1 MYVKLNH
8 AFLFNHLLSTAFIHL
23 NISSLYKKI
32 LQLDLPRCGHSP
44 SEAPEPQRWT
54 MHNPP
59 GAQISRARAELRLEL
74 RREEQRLKRNGDKK
88 RRLKSG
94 RQRAPEEGREGQPS
108 SGGQID
114 GCCGRHRRRNGQSK
128 KSSSANLNMA
138 GGGDA

>member
-1 MYVKLNH
+1 LYVKLNH

-32 LQLDLPRCGHSP
+32 LQLDLPRCRHSP

-94 RQRAPEEGREGQPS
+94 RQRAPEGREGQS
-108 SGGQID
+108 SGGGQID
-114 GCCGRHRRRNGQSK
+114 GCRGRHRRRNGQSK

>member
-94 RQRAPEEGREGQPS
+94 RQRAPEGREGQPS

-114 GCCGRHRRRNGQSK
+114 GCRGRHRRRNGQSK

>member
-1 MYVKLNH
+1 M
-8 AFLFNHLLSTAFIHL
+8 
-23 NISSLYKKI
+23 
-32 LQLDLPRCGHSP
+32 QLDLPGCGHSP

-54 MHNPP
+54 LHNPP

-114 GCCGRHRRRNGQSK
+114 GCRGRHRRRNGQSK